1 VKYLKIL
8 CKLGMHD
15 FYHINVWEPSI
26 EAKIVNKATFKTY
39 CGRCDYEHIDVYEFD
54 PITGMPIK

>member
-1 VKYLKIL
+1 
-8 CKLGMHD
+8 MHD